1 MIGFDRV
8 VQYTYAHHQYYMRER
23 ESLPEPLHVL
33 ITGGAG
39 TSKSHLIL
47 VIKEHIER
55 SLRSQN
61 ACMLVGPTR

>member
-8 VQYTYAHHQYYMRER
+8 VQYTYAHHQYYR

-33 ITGGAG
+33 ITVGAG

-61 ACMLVGPTR
+61 ACMLVGSTR